1 MIGAPGGTIVNLL
14 PAPTSLRAIALSPT
28 KVRLTWND
36 TASTEDGFKIERKLS
51 ESQYAEIQTVDR
63 NSTFSYDINCSPGQR
78 YSYRIRA
85 FNSAGESDYSNG
97 AEVTTPA
104 LNQAQMRITGANWV
118 GSAFR
123 LRLAGPLAQPFVLE
137 ASNNLIDWTTIL
149 TRTLDS
155 MPLNFDDTSVQA
167 VSARF
172 YRVKAAR

>member
-1 MIGAPGGTIVNLL
+1 
-14 PAPTSLRAIALSPT
+14 
-28 KVRLTWND
+28 
-36 TASTEDGFKIERKLS
+36 
-51 ESQYAEIQTVDR
+51 
-63 NSTFSYDINCSPGQR
+63 
-78 YSYRIRA
+78 
-85 FNSAGESDYSNG
+85 
-97 AEVTTPA
+97 
-104 LNQAQMRITGANWV
+104 MRITGANWV

-123 LRLAGPLAQPFVLE
+123 LRLEGPLAQPFVLE